1 MHGNLDYTKRSL
13 KSNMRVPY
21 WILKRDRESLLK
33 GRKLFE
39 NIFGEPVEGR
49 VNLITSPLIYSRNA
63 INASPN
69 LGYK

>member
-49 VNLITSPLIYSRNA
+49 VNLITSPLI
-63 INASPN
+63 
-69 LGYK
+69 

>member
-1 MHGNLDYTKRSL
+1 MHGNFDHTKRTL

-49 VNLITSPLIYSRNA
+49 VNLITSPLI
-63 INASPN
+63 
-69 LGYK
+69 

>member
-1 MHGNLDYTKRSL
+1 MHGNFDHTKRTL

-33 GRKLFE
+33 ERKLFE

-49 VNLITSPLIYSRNA
+49 VNLHVVTSPLI
-63 INASPN
+63 
-69 LGYK
+69 

>member
-1 MHGNLDYTKRSL
+1 MIILTIQKRTL

-33 GRKLFE
+33 VRKLFE

-49 VNLITSPLIYSRNA
+49 VDLHVVTSPLI
-63 INASPN
+63 
-69 LGYK
+69 

>member
-39 NIFGEPVEGR
+39 NIFGEPVEDR
-49 VNLITSPLIYSRNA
+49 VNLITSPLI
-63 INASPN
+63 
-69 LGYK
+69 